1 MNKYKKIFFSLI
13 LASTIIAVP
22 TLGCLAASGITTQMQ
37 GALSAVNLPSTGSD
51 DTKALNIVGSAISVF
66 LSFLGVIFLVLIIYG
81 GYKWLMAMGR
91 EDEIEKAKDIIKAA
105 VVGLIVVLSA
115 YGISYFVTTSLE
127 KTIK

>member
-1 MNKYKKIFFSLI
+1 MKNHKKLFLSLI
-13 LASTIIAVP
+13 ISLSILAVP
-22 TLGCLAASGITTQMQ
+22 LLSLAATGITTQMQ
-37 GALSAVNLPSTGSD
+37 GALTAVNLPSTGSD

-66 LSFLGVIFLVLIIYG
+66 LSFLGVIFLILIIYG

-91 EDEIEKAKDIIKAA
+91 EDEIEKAKEIIKAA
-105 VVGLIVVLSA
+105 IVGLIVVLSA